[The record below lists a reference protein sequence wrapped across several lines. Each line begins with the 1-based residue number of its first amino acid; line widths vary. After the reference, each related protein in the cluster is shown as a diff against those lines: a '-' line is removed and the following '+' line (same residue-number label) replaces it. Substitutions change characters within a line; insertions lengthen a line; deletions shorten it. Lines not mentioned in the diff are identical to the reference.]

1 MKSKKRQIAGD
12 IARVAIVV
20 GLFATVALIFD
31 HPAVQEQ
38 IDVQH
43 LRSLMRDT
51 GFRGTLIFFLV
62 TTIITAVGIPRLW
75 ISVAAGALYGAV
87 EGSVVAQAASLGG
100 AILNFYLARTLL
112 RGPITRRLTPRMRH
126 WYKRLNENGF
136 RWILYLRLF
145 PLSNAS
151 LTNTVGGISRVR
163 TRDFISATFLGYLPM
178 TIIFALFG
186 SSAAKKSLP
195 QLVVAG
201 LIFTVVLVGR
211 HWYEKLRKGSQHKSD
226 AESERSAL

>member
-12 IARVAIVV
+12 IARVVIVV
-20 GLFATVALIFD
+20 GLFAAVALIFE

-51 GFRGTLIFFLV
+51 GWRGALIFFAATAL
-62 TTIITAVGIPRLW
+62 ITAVGIPRLW

-112 RGPITRRLTPRMRH
+112 RGPITRRLTPRMKH

-151 LTNTVGGISRVR
+151 LTNTIGGISRMR
-163 TRDFISATFLGYLPM
+163 TRDFVSATFLGYLPM

-186 SSAAKKSLP
+186 SSAAKRSLP

-201 LIFTVVLVGR
+201 IIFSVVLVGR
-211 HWYEKLRKGSQHKSD
+211 YWYEKLRKEPEGKND
-226 AESERSAL
+226 GESKKLVL

>member
-1 MKSKKRQIAGD
+1 MKSSKRHIAGD
-12 IARVAIVV
+12 VARVAIVV

-31 HPAVQEQ
+31 HPAVQAQ

-43 LRSLMRDT
+43 LRALMRDT
-51 GFRGTLIFFLV
+51 GLRGTFIFFLV
-62 TTIITAVGIPRLW
+62 TALITAVGIPRLW

-112 RGPITRRLTPRMRH
+112 RGPITRRLTPRMRK
-126 WYKRLNENGF
+126 WYKRLNEHGF

-151 LTNTVGGISRVR
+151 LTNTIGGISRMR
-163 TRDFISATFLGYLPM
+163 TRDFISATFIGYLPM

-186 SSAAKKSLP
+186 SSAAKKSIP

-201 LIFTVVLVGR
+201 MIFVIVLAGR
-211 HWYEKLRKGSQHKSD
+211 YWYEKFRKGSD
-226 AESERSAL
+226 GESEVVS

>member
-20 GLFATVALIFD
+20 GLFATVALIFE

-51 GFRGTLIFFLV
+51 GVRGTLIFFGV
-62 TTIITAVGIPRLW
+62 TVLITAVGVPRLL

-112 RGPITRRLTPRMRH
+112 RGPITRRLTPRMKH
-126 WYKRLNENGF
+126 WYTRLNENGF

-151 LTNTVGGISRVR
+151 LTNIIGGISRMR
-163 TRDFISATFLGYLPM
+163 TRDFVSATFLGYLPM

-186 SSAAKKSLP
+186 SSAAKRSLP

-201 LIFTVVLVGR
+201 IIFAVVLVGR
-211 HWYEKLRKGSQHKSD
+211 YWYEKHRKEPGNKNDGELEKSV
-226 AESERSAL
+226 L

>member
-1 MKSKKRQIAGD
+1 MKSNKRQIAGD

-31 HPAVQEQ
+31 HPAVQAQ

-43 LRSLMRDT
+43 LRALMRGT
-51 GFRGTLIFFLV
+51 GLWGTLIFFLGAAV
-62 TTIITAVGIPRLW
+62 VTAVGIPRLW

-87 EGSVVAQAASLGG
+87 EGSVVAQAASLVG

-112 RGPITRRLTPRMRH
+112 RGPITRRLTPRMH
-126 WYKRLNENGF
+126 KLYNRLNEHGF

-145 PLSNAS
+145 PLSNS
-151 LTNTVGGISRVR
+151 SVTNTIGGISQMR

-186 SSAAKKSLP
+186 SSAAKKSIP
-195 QLVVAG
+195 QLLVAG
-201 LIFTVVLVGR
+201 LIFIAVLAAQF
-211 HWYEKLRKGSQHKSD
+211 WYKKLCREQGGDGEKGP
-226 AESERSAL
+226 EF